1 MTIADPGDPLNQLLE
16 ALKRLRA
23 GWPQRGWSWD
33 SRLSCV
39 SSSFNTDIEPQA
51 KQAATIAL
59 SGEWTMNSIGQAPP
73 ALQTIAQRTGGLRQG
88 QRVLCSA
95 AFGRVFAFGLW
106 WPWGDGQTTSMRI
119 GLGGADSIRD
129 ASIRLCEAF
138 GVEP

>member
-1 MTIADPGDPLNQLLE
+1 MTVADTGDPLNQLLD
-16 ALKRLRA
+16 ALKRFRA

-51 KQAATIAL
+51 KQATAIVLGT
-59 SGEWTMNSIGQAPP
+59 EWTMANIAQAPP

-88 QRVLCSA
+88 QRVLSTA
-95 AFGRVFAFGLW
+95 AFGRVFAYGLW
-106 WPWGDGQTTSMRI
+106 WPWGDGMTTSMRI
-119 GLGGADSIRD
+119 GLGGADTIRD
-129 ASIRLCEAF
+129 ATTRLCETF